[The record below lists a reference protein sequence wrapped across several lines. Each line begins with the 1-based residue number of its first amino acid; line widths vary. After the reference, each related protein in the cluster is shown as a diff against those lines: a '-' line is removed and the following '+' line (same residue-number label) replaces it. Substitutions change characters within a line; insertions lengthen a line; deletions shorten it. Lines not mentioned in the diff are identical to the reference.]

1 MSSAVSPSLD
11 ELLPPLDVH
20 AHVDPTVTEQQLST
34 LGSAFVFA
42 VTRSLAEAERV
53 STRDDPRL
61 VWGVGVHPGVL
72 ASLEEYDPQ
81 QFRRL
86 LERFMF
92 VGEIGL
98 DRRVSGPR
106 SAEILHDMLEAA
118 RSARRLCSL
127 HSTGRQAAVVEA
139 IGDAAG
145 GMILHWFTGSTRLV
159 QRAADAG
166 AFFSVNAG
174 MNDAQLRSLPPDR
187 ILPET
192 DFPFTRKGGSSR
204 PGDIEAL
211 ERRVAPLVG
220 KTRDELR
227 QLWYQNLRA
236 AFMASGRIEDAP
248 RDLRTALLSA

>member
-1 MSSAVSPSLD
+1 MNSGVSPSLD

-20 AHVDPTVTEQQLST
+20 AHVDPTVTQQQLRS

-42 VTRSLAEAERV
+42 VTRSLAEAEQA
-53 STRDDPRL
+53 STRVDPRL

-72 ASLEEYDPQ
+72 GSIEDYNPQ

-86 LERFMF
+86 ADRLLF

-106 SAEILHDMLEAA
+106 ATEVLHDMLEAA
-118 RSARRLCSL
+118 RDARRLCSL

-139 IGDAAG
+139 ISDSAG
-145 GMILHWFTGSTRLV
+145 GMISHWFTGSARLV
-159 QRAADAG
+159 QRAAEAG
-166 AFFSVNAG
+166 AYFSVNAG
-174 MNDAQLRSLPPDR
+174 MNDVQLRAVPPDR
-187 ILPET
+187 MLPES
-192 DFPFTRKGGSSR
+192 DFPFTRKAGSSR

-227 QLWYQNLRA
+227 QSWYQNLRA
-236 AFMASGRIEDAP
+236 AFLASGRIEDAP
-248 RDLRTALLSA
+248 TGLRTALLSA